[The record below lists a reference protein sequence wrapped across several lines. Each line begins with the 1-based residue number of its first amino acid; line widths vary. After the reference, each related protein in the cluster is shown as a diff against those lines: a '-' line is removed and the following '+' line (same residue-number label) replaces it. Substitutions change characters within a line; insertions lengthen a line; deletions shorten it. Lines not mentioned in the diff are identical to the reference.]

1 MRTAV
6 IAAIL
11 LAAINVC
18 GESTDCSNPSLTE
31 ADGRIVTSRFA
42 GSVNGNNPTYWY
54 GFYGQAGHSYAV
66 EFVPTT
72 DNENTSTSIEFGNL
86 FVWGP
91 NDISGLQQNG
101 CFGSS
106 SVTFYAAQAYS
117 PAIAKGKYGA
127 GQRITFIATAAGL
140 NIVSITNFQAP
151 GTYSYRVTDTTLFNP
166 RWSTWSG
173 FDTSWGFTNMS
184 DMPITGTLY
193 VYGSNSQLLSAAPVT
208 LPANQE
214 VFRTTYPSDLN
225 LPRNRDGYAV
235 FAHNAPPG
243 AILSDAILQNSN
255 LTVAIPSKFESRYQ
269 Q

>member
-6 IAAIL
+6 IAVTL
-11 LAAINVC
+11 LAAIAAC
-18 GESTDCSNPSLTE
+18 GESTDCLNPSLVE

-42 GSVNGNNPTYWY
+42 GSVNGNDPIYWY
-54 GFYGQAGHSYAV
+54 GFYGQAAHSYAV

-72 DNENTSTSIEFGNL
+72 DNENIATSLEFGNL

-117 PAIAKGKYGA
+117 PAIAKGKYGT
-127 GQRITFIATAAGL
+127 GQRITFTAPFAGL
-140 NIVSITNFQAP
+140 NIVSITNFQVS
-151 GTYSYRVTDTTLFNP
+151 GTYSYRITDTTLFNP

-193 VYGSNSQLLSAAPVT
+193 VFGSNNQLVTSATVT
-208 LPANQE
+208 VPANGQ
-214 VFRTTYPSDLN
+214 VFRTTYGYDLK
-225 LPRNRDGYAV
+225 LPRNRDGFV
-235 FAHNAPPG
+235 MFAHNGPPG
-243 AILSDAILQNSN
+243 SILGDAIMQNST
-255 LTVAIPSKFESRYQ
+255 LTVAIPSKFESRYSH
-269 Q
+269 